1 MNDICKE
8 NNITYF
14 IAFGTLLGAI
24 RHGGFIPWDDN
35 LYIYIYIYIN
45 DKGLKKLR
53 KIINNGNY
61 PYVIQDYSSDK
72 GFVRYYSVLRDTN
85 SEYIKM
91 NINIISVNTEV
102 YKLTYSLMV
111 MV

>member
-1 MNDICKE
+1 MPKNKVYNTGETDIELKNKYNYEGSELRKVQVRMIDMLSFLNDICKE

-35 LYIYIYIYIN
+35 LYIYIYIN

-53 KIINNGNY
+53 KII
-61 PYVIQDYSSDK
+61 
-72 GFVRYYSVLRDTN
+72 
-85 SEYIKM
+85 
-91 NINIISVNTEV
+91 
-102 YKLTYSLMV
+102 
-111 MV
+111 